1 MNTKWFFP
9 VHLETQTGMNLYF
22 NKNMQ
27 YKTLI
32 MSNEEKD
39 ILLSSLNFLI
49 KKIEGIT
56 PPQENYINNIDK
68 GLPIKQADEIFK
80 QDNLKYWQHMV
91 DEIKN
96 PIYILFLKLRML

>member
-1 MNTKWFFP
+1 
-9 VHLETQTGMNLYF
+9 
-22 NKNMQ
+22 MQ

-32 MSNEEKD
+32 ISNEEKD

-49 KKIEGIT
+49 EKIEGIT

-91 DEIKN
+91 EEIKH

>member
-9 VHLETQTGMNLYF
+9 VHLETPTGMNLYP

-32 MSNEEKD
+32 ISNEEKD

-49 KKIEGIT
+49 EKIEGT
-56 PPQENYINNIDK
+56 TQPQENYINNIEK
-68 GLPIKQADEIFK
+68 GLKTKQADEIFK
-80 QDNLKYWQHMV
+80 RDNLKYWQHMV
-91 DEIKN
+91 EEIKH